1 MQSGHLPV
9 TDALIP
15 LSRVGREG
23 IRISLFP
30 RDRKKTQA
38 LLQPL
43 HETISHPKDACRGGR
58 KAQCVPRPSGHSADE
73 ASVVLFWKKKV
84 AAWAAN
90 GSSPGTQAAAIAL
103 PCLALPWS
111 TQPCGSSAR
120 SLLFDDVT
128 LFIAPQSGLETA
140 SVCIEKKRRRVSF
153 FSFRCNRDCA
163 LLTTSVLESLH
174 LTPRRGNSGF
184 AIITVISLQSR
195 CHVDRRILTG
205 TRLASLS
212 WSKGVGP

>member
-73 ASVVLFWKKKV
+73 ASVVLFWKKKSCSMGGKWFITGY
-84 AAWAAN
+84 A
-90 GSSPGTQAAAIAL
+90 GSRHCLAV
-103 PCLALPWS
+103 PCLAPVDATMRQLC
-111 TQPCGSSAR
+111 QISA
-120 SLLFDDVT
+120 L
-128 LFIAPQSGLETA
+128 
-140 SVCIEKKRRRVSF
+140 
-153 FSFRCNRDCA
+153 
-163 LLTTSVLESLH
+163 
-174 LTPRRGNSGF
+174 
-184 AIITVISLQSR
+184 
-195 CHVDRRILTG
+195 
-205 TRLASLS
+205 
-212 WSKGVGP
+212 